1 MSNVRQKVRR
11 LHIEP
16 SPKAGLGVRSCLDM
30 SRSFGGSPSRRVAT
44 QRRRE
49 QTLDGSCGAPVK
61 TRASP
66 PPQLG
71 SWPRPSSGEIHKLG
85 PKSLPKVTD
94 DHQELKNDHV
104 DGGTV
109 ASGRGLS
116 PPSESVAGER
126 EPRLQIA
133 GPADEVVTQQTV
145 VGFLLIDSLRRPIY
159 ANGEAARIL
168 LYPAKSRD
176 DSSLKPL
183 LGDRIR
189 GVSERRLHPRHPAQP
204 ELGGKSIVL
213 SAFLKRPREYLGAQ
227 LQNIS
232 RSGVCLLM
240 DQAFEASQVL
250 RCEILLPELPVRV
263 ATLLQ
268 VRWIERPRG
277 THTYRVGLQFVF

>member
-1 MSNVRQKVRR
+1 
-11 LHIEP
+11 
-16 SPKAGLGVRSCLDM
+16 M

-49 QTLDGSCGAPVK
+49 QTPDGSCGAPVK
-61 TRASP
+61 ARASP

-85 PKSLPKVTD
+85 PKSLPKVAED
-94 DHQELKNDHV
+94 RPKLKNNHV
-104 DGGTV
+104 DAGTV
-109 ASGRGLS
+109 ARGRGLS
-116 PPSESVAGER
+116 PESVAGER

-133 GPADEVVTQQTV
+133 GPADEVVPQQTV

-240 DQAFEASQVL
+240 DQIGRASC
-250 RCEILLPELPVRV
+250 RERV
-263 ATLLQ
+263 
-268 VRWIERPRG
+268 
-277 THTYRVGLQFVF
+277 